1 MKFLRYSN
9 QFLTANNMGYLIGLG
24 MAVISALL
32 CHWILKHTY
41 SGFDWISL
49 EKPDSKGNR
58 SRKDWNERLAV
69 RRWVI
74 ILIWF
79 VCGLLSVVSLVV
91 PLILAGIVALQQSC
105 GDWYFKCDTKI
116 TRWLNEE
123 L

>member
-1 MKFLRYSN
+1 MS
-9 QFLTANNMGYLIGLG
+9 YLIGLG

-32 CHWILKHTY
+32 CQWILKHTY
-41 SGFDWISL
+41 SGYDWVSL
-49 EKPDSKGNR
+49 EKPDSKGNWN
-58 SRKDWNERLAV
+58 RKDWNEKLTV

-74 ILIWF
+74 ISIWF

-91 PLILAGIVALQQSC
+91 PLMLAVIVALQQSF

-116 TRWLNEE
+116 IRWLNEE

>member
-1 MKFLRYSN
+1 MS
-9 QFLTANNMGYLIGLG
+9 YLIGLC

-32 CHWILKHTY
+32 CHWILNHTY
-41 SGFDWISL
+41 SDYDWVSL
-49 EKPDSKGNR
+49 EKPDSKGNWNI
-58 SRKDWNERLAV
+58 KDWNKKLAV
-69 RRWVI
+69 KRWII

-79 VCGLLSVVSLVV
+79 VCGLLSVASLVV
-91 PLILAGIVALQQSC
+91 PLLLAVIVALQQSS

>member
-1 MKFLRYSN
+1 MS
-9 QFLTANNMGYLIGLG
+9 YLIGLG

-41 SGFDWISL
+41 SGYDYVSL
-49 EKPDSKGNR
+49 EEPDSKGNWN
-58 SRKDWNERLAV
+58 RKDWNEKLTV
-69 RRWVI
+69 KRWI
-74 ILIWF
+74 IISIWF

-91 PLILAGIVALQQSC
+91 PLILAVIVALQQSY

-116 TRWLNEE
+116 TRWLNED